1 MEENLIVITRPFL
14 FGISLVLVGAAG
26 CGDFLADGH
35 VSMLLLYAGAVLLS
49 GWYCGRAGGI
59 VVAMVATASW
69 LVVNRIH
76 QLPGEGNIIFSWN
89 AFSRLAIFLLIA
101 SAASAQARLKSA
113 LERESH
119 KSGIDRLTGLLNA
132 TAFRERVEGEMD
144 RSRRYG
150 HPFSLALI
158 DLDEFQLVNETQ
170 GASRG
175 DRLLQ
180 DTGEAIVHCIRKT
193 DIAGRVGGDE
203 FTVLFPETDGKQA
216 RGAVEKLLASLDMMT
231 SRSGWQVT
239 ASIGV
244 VSCTK
249 GIETY
254 DALLDRAGTM
264 LDAAREQGKNGAEF
278 LVVD

>member
-1 MEENLIVITRPFL
+1 MEEDLIVITRRFL

-35 VSMLLLYAGAVLLS
+35 VSMLLLYAAAVLLS
-49 GWYCGRAGGI
+49 GWYCGRVGGMI
-59 VVAMVATASW
+59 VAAAATTSW
-69 LVVNRIH
+69 LVVNLIH
-76 QLPGEGNIIFSWN
+76 QPPGEGNLIFSWN
-89 AFSRLAIFLLIA
+89 AFSRLAIFMLIA
-101 SAASAQARLKSA
+101 SAASSQARLKSA

-119 KSGIDRLTGLLNA
+119 KSGADRLTGLLNGA
-132 TAFRERVEGEMD
+132 AFRERVEEEMD
-144 RSRRYG
+144 RSRRYN

-158 DLDEFQLVNETQ
+158 DLDEFQLINETQ
-170 GASRG
+170 GGSRG

-180 DTGEAIVHCIRKT
+180 ETGETIVRCVRKT

-216 RGAVEKLLASLDMMT
+216 RSAVEKLLMALDMMT

-254 DALLDRAGTM
+254 DALLDRAGAM
-264 LDAAREQGKNGAEF
+264 LDAAREKGKNGAEF
-278 LVVD
+278 TVID